1 MAMILYHG
9 EPNGPSLAVL
19 AALGES
25 GLDVECRRISVGI
38 QMLEAELGKREWLA
52 SDQYSLADVNGFNLA
67 YAMPLSQPHLANDE
81 VTPNIM
87 RWLRAIYRRPAT
99 RECWKL
105 GRTPM
110 ASRVEILEQDYIPAR
125 DESEGIS
132 SGVR

>member
-1 MAMILYHG
+1 
-9 EPNGPSLAVL
+9 
-19 AALGES
+19 ES
-25 GLDVECRRISVGI
+25 GRRIGVGI

-52 SDQYSLADVNGFNLA
+52 SDEYSLADVNGFNLA

-99 RECWKL
+99 RACWKL

-110 ASRVEILEQDYIPAR
+110 ASRVEILEQDYIPPGREA
-125 DESEGIS
+125 DGIA